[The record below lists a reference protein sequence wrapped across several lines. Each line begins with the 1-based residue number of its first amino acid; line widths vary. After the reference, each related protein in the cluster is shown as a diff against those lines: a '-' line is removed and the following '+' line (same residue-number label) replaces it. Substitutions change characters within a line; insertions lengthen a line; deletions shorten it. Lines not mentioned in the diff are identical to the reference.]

1 MVMALRTLL
10 IASLLTTLATAAFA
24 QSGTPEEQ
32 AACRADV
39 RRFCAK
45 TSGAEGSNAFL
56 QCLQANKA
64 RLSKRCLAVLEKH
77 GA

>member
-1 MVMALRTLL
+1 MSLRTLL
-10 IASLLTTLATAAFA
+10 IAGLLTPLATAAFA

-39 RRFCAK
+39 RRFCARIHE
-45 TSGAEGSNAFL
+45 AEGSNAFL

-77 GA
+77 GS

>member
-1 MVMALRTLL
+1 MTLRTLL
-10 IASLLTTLATAAFA
+10 IASLLTTLASAALA

-39 RRFCAK
+39 RRFCARIRD
-45 TSGAEGSNAFL
+45 AEGSNAFL